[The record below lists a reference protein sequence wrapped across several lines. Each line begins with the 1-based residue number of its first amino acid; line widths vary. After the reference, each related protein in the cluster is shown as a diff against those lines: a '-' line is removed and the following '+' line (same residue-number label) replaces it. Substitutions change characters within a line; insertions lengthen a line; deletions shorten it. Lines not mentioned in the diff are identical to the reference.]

1 MKKDNKQAVPK
12 KHWEVQYHI
21 IPKEKTPMN
30 AWVPKVAN
38 QRPTPHVKVNKED
51 H

>member
-1 MKKDNKQAVPK
+1 MKDKKKAVPDK
-12 KHWEVQYHI
+12 PWEFEYDM
-21 IPKEKTPMN
+21 IPKEKTSMN